1 MADAV
6 MGAAL
11 VRNTAAEPVQNP
23 PWPASKARRGRSAAW
38 RQATTLIS
46 GPAVCK
52 HEASHLT
59 QKAIV
64 WNRYAADS
72 AANPL
77 LRSIRVE

>member
-11 VRNTAAEPVQNP
+11 VCNTAIDPVQNP
-23 PWPASKARRGRSAAW
+23 PLACFQGTRGRFAAW
-38 RQATTLIS
+38 WRPTTLIS

-52 HEASHLT
+52 HEASNLT
-59 QKAIV
+59 QRAVV
-64 WNRYAADS
+64 WNCHAADS

-77 LRSIRVE
+77 LRSIRAE